1 MSTTTTQPTETTLLE
16 AAQNFASDILHGQI
30 TTVGQIDDAVMQ
42 MVAAAKREVGYQLT
56 DTPTGPQVEY
66 REAHASFL
74 AALDDI
80 RELAETRDLR
90 AIEALA
96 DMTAAAMRQADRAY
110 VDLQEHNT
118 ARLSPEHMEAHL
130 TEDVVGTGPHVTERF
145 MHKQT
150 TKGWRLDESSLTIDW
165 NGHKPNRE
173 LRARLLLDSFAA
185 GEAEAERRNEPTA
198 DVESTAV
205 AS

>member
-1 MSTTTTQPTETTLLE
+1 MDTTEQTDQRLPTIHEVE
-16 AAQNFASDILHGQI
+16 WRD
-30 TTVGQIDDAVMQ
+30 
-42 MVAAAKREVGYQLT
+42 AKRAFDAKLQYVRDIY
-56 DTPTGPQVEY
+56 DTGSPLIETLPLLG
-66 REAHASFL
+66 RMA
-74 AALDDI
+74 
-80 RELAETRDLR
+80 ELAM
-90 AIEALA
+90 A
-96 DMTAAAMRQADRAY
+96 QANRAY
-110 VDLQEHNT
+110 FDLQEHNT
-118 ARLSPEHMEAHL
+118 TRLSPEHMEAHL